1 MPGQPEL
8 AMAAI
13 ASGGVCVLEEL
24 VRLLGIPDDV
34 ISAIATQ
41 EQCEL
46 ERREREYRDR
56 GPPIDLEGRTG
67 ILVED
72 GLATSSSI

>member
-1 MPGQPEL
+1 VIRKLGVPGQPEL

-13 ASGGVCVLEEL
+13 ASGGVCVLNEEL

-46 ERREREYRDR
+46 ERREREYLMAVLRLTLKPDSDSR
-56 GPPIDLEGRTG
+56 
-67 ILVED
+67 
-72 GLATSSSI
+72 